1 MSEYQYYEFRAIDRP
16 LTKEEMAQVRKTSTR
31 ATITPTS
38 FVNVYHWGDYHG
50 DPLELM
56 ARYYDAHV
64 YTANWGTHQLMFGFP
79 RRLLDPAVA
88 KAYCVTDATRLHD
101 KGDRVVLEF
110 VLSPDDGGGYCHE
123 EDDDW
128 LDRLVTLRADLA
140 QGDLRALYLG
150 WLLGVQEDFGFGYV
164 AESGEEADYA
174 FEEAQGDAFTDEPEV
189 EEIELDGTAV
199 EPVVPPGLRQLTE
212 PLNALVEFLRIDQ
225 DLLAVAAERSADLA
239 DARPWADDLNRWLAT
254 VPVAAKDAVLLRLL
268 AGEGAGL
275 RLELLRRYQES
286 TGPKAAV
293 AQPGRKVGELL
304 AAARTHAVE
313 RRRREAEEAAREK
326 ARKEREAAAARA
338 AYLDG
343 LAGQEESLW
352 RQAETLIDA
361 KLPQKYDQAVRLL
374 VDLHDLTVRRQHPLS
389 AFQARVDDLRTRN
402 STKRSL
408 LSKLTEAGL

>member
-1 MSEYQYYEFRAIDRP
+1 VSEYQYYVFRAIDRP
-16 LTKEEMAQVRKTSTR
+16 LTKEEMAEVRKTSTR

-56 ARYYDAHV
+56 THYYDAHV

-88 KAYCVTDATRLHD
+88 KPYCVTDATRLHD
-101 KGDRVVLEF
+101 RGDRIVLEF
-110 VLSPDDGGGYCHE
+110 LLSPDDGGGYWE
-123 EDDDW
+123 EQDDDW

-150 WLLGVQEDFGFGYV
+150 WLLGVQADFGFGYV
-164 AESGEEADYA
+164 AESDDAEYAYEADEVA
-174 FEEAQGDAFTDEPEV
+174 DLADESEFEEVD
-189 EEIELDGTAV
+189 LDGTAI
-199 EPVVPPGLRQLTE
+199 EPAVPPGLRQLTE
-212 PLNALVEFLRIDQ
+212 PLKALVEFLQIDQ

-239 DARPWADDLNRWLAT
+239 ETRPSADDVNRWLAT
-254 VPVAAKDAVLLRLL
+254 VPVAAKDAVILRLL

-275 RLELLRRYQES
+275 RLELLRRYREAS
-286 TGPKAAV
+286 GPIAV
-293 AQPGRKVGELL
+293 EKQPGRKVGELL
-304 AAARTHAVE
+304 AAARAHAEE
-313 RRRREAEEAAREK
+313 RKRREAEAAAREK

-343 LAGQEESLW
+343 LAPRAEATWTHVESLIESK
-352 RQAETLIDA
+352 QP
-361 KLPQKYDQAVRLL
+361 KSYDQAVRLL
-374 VDLHDLTVRRQHPLS
+374 VDLHDLAVRRNQPLTV
-389 AFQARVDDLRTRN
+389 FQSRLDDLRRRHA
-402 STKRSL
+402 TKRSL

>member
-16 LTKEEMAQVRKTSTR
+16 LTKEEMARVRQTSTR

-38 FVNVYHWGDYHG
+38 FVNVYNWGDYGG

-56 ARYYDAHV
+56 TRYYDAHV

-79 RRLLDPAVA
+79 RRLFDPAVA

-110 VLSPDDGGGYCHE
+110 MLSPDEGGGYWQE
-123 EDDDW
+123 DDDDW

-150 WLLGVQEDFGFGYV
+150 WLLGVQQDFGFGYV
-164 AESGEEADYA
+164 AESHEDADYAYEEDEADYLA
-174 FEEAQGDAFTDEPEV
+174 EESEGEDAEP
-189 EEIELDGTAV
+189 DGTAV
-199 EPVVPPGLRQLTE
+199 EPLVPPGLRQLTE
-212 PLNALVEFLRIDQ
+212 SLKALVEFLGIDQ
-225 DLLAVAAERSADLA
+225 DLLAVAAERSPDLS
-239 DARPWADDLNRWLAT
+239 DARPSADDVNRWLAT
-254 VPVAAKDAVLLRLL
+254 VPVAAKDAVILRLL

-275 RLELLRRYQES
+275 RLELLRRYQEAA
-286 TGPKAAV
+286 GPRNV
-293 AQPGRKVGELL
+293 ETQPRRKVGELL
-304 AAARTHAVE
+304 SAARAHEVE
-313 RRRREAEEAAREK
+313 RRRREAEQAAREK
-326 ARKEREAAAARA
+326 ARKDREAAAARA

-343 LAGQEESLW
+343 LVGREESIW
-352 RQAETLIDA
+352 RQAESLVDA

-374 VDLHDLTVRRQHPLS
+374 VDLHDLAVRRQHSLS
-389 AFQARVDDLRTRN
+389 AFQSRVDDLRTRN

-408 LSKLTEAGL
+408 LSKLTEAGF